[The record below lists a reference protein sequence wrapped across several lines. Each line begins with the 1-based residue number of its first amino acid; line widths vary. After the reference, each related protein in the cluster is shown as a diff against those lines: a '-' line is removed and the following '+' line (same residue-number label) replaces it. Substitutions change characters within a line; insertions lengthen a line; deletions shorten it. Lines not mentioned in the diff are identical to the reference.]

1 MCLLRHD
8 PAVTLKEISQ
18 DYRQAAKPIRARL
31 RELRKSLKTAQ
42 DPEVRWHIRREIA
55 ELTPVLT
62 QINELAELT
71 ERYYERGYWRGE
83 KYTL

>member
-1 MCLLRHD
+1 M
-8 PAVTLKEISQ
+8 TLKEISQ
-18 DYRQAAKPIRARL
+18 DYRLAAKPIRTRL

-42 DPEVRWHIRREIA
+42 DPELRWHIRREIA

>member
-1 MCLLRHD
+1 MHLLRHD
-8 PAVTLKEISQ
+8 PSVTLQEISQ
-18 DYRQAAKPIRARL
+18 DYRQAAKSIRARL

-62 QINELAELT
+62 QINELADLT
-71 ERYYERGYWRGE
+71 EHYYERGYWRGE